1 MEASVGVVGQHYCT
15 SHEKGRG
22 YLIARVDMGW
32 EGDWRIAVEYDGD
45 HHRTD
50 ERQFARDIA
59 RVEALEAAGWIV
71 IRVTAK
77 DRPADV
83 LRRIRAAIA
92 RRA

>member
-1 MEASVGVVGQHYCT
+1 
-15 SHEKGRG
+15 
-22 YLIARVDMGW
+22 MGW
-32 EGDWRIAVEYDGD
+32 EGEWRIAIEYDGD

-59 RVEALEAAGWIV
+59 RVERLEAADWIV

-77 DRPADV
+77 DKPADV